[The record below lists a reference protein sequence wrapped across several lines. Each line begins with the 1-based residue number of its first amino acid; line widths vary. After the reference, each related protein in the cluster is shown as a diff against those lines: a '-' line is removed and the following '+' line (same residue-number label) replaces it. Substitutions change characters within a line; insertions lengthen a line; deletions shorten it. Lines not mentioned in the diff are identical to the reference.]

1 VLPLHPRAGER
12 SGRVLVTG
20 RTGSRAP
27 FALLPGLVLHGD
39 GDAFTPEADAILR
52 HGAALVLG
60 V

>member
-1 VLPLHPRAGER
+1 
-12 SGRVLVTG
+12 VTG